1 LRRLADW
8 GFGALRDRTCAAEP
22 DLRRLRQR
30 GAALGRPD
38 GTLNLAVVEKQAAH
52 FLQNKVPVAF
62 IGGSTGESH
71 SLSLDERRKLAARWM
86 AVAKGTKLKVIV
98 HVGSNCVADART
110 LAAHAQKL
118 GAAAVS
124 ALAPCY
130 FKPRHVDALLDTCA
144 QIAGGAPGLPFYF
157 YDIPVLTGVSL
168 SMPDFLAR
176 GRAKMP
182 NLAGIKWTNS
192 DLYSYQ
198 LCRALPGD
206 FDLPWGNDEY
216 LLAALA
222 LGARGAVGSTYCF
235 AAPIYRRLW
244 GAFAVG
250 DLEKARA
257 EQYRSCLL
265 VKCLAG
271 QPYGYM
277 GAAKA
282 LMGLLGVPVGPA
294 RLPNLSPTGGAG
306 AGAARRTGRARVLG
320 LDSVMPPSG
329 SCFRVETGTVRRS
342 PQGEGGCP
350 VSTRAEACRASL
362 ALCAG
367 LAWRRRRTA
376 RADSLAARGGVA
388 GRRNPRRRLC
398 AARGCGAG
406 PRGRGAELHRP
417 RRRLAAHAGR
427 HRAAR

>member
-1 LRRLADW
+1 MKFRPLTGLV
-8 GFGALRDRTCAAEP
+8 AAAHTP
-22 DLRRLRQR
+22 FK
-30 GAALGRPD
+30 PD

-182 NLAGIKWTNS
+182 NLAGIKWTNP

-294 RLPNLSPTGGAG
+294 RLPNLTPTSEQVKALRGELDA
-306 AGAARRTGRARVLG
+306 LG
-320 LDSVMPPSG
+320 FWDWI
-329 SCFRVETGTVRRS
+329 R
-342 PQGEGGCP
+342 
-350 VSTRAEACRASL
+350 
-362 ALCAG
+362 
-367 LAWRRRRTA
+367 
-376 RADSLAARGGVA
+376 
-388 GRRNPRRRLC
+388 
-398 AARGCGAG
+398 
-406 PRGRGAELHRP
+406 
-417 RRRLAAHAGR
+417 
-427 HRAAR
+427 